1 MLDILM
7 TSANM
12 YECDVISSRK
22 EITMQRG
29 LIKKTGKSQISTE
42 SPNFTKPVWGELE
55 MSCDECKYNDQDI
68 DTFPCAKC
76 HTRH

>member
-1 MLDILM
+1 MQKDLLKK
-7 TSANM
+7 AK
-12 YECDVISSRK
+12 SSK
-22 EITMQRG
+22 LST
-29 LIKKTGKSQISTE
+29 KT
-42 SPNFTKPVWGELE
+42 PNFTKPVWGELE